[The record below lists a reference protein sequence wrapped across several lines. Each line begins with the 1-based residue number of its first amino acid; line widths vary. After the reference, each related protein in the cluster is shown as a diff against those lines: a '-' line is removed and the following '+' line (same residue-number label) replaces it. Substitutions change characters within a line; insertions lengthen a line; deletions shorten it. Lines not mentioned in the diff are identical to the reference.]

1 MVTASKIIFMNGDLP
16 FVSNYTKIRTF
27 NIIFESFDTI
37 ISCFLK
43 KDVSFGNVDLTTIIR
58 KIDFKK
64 RPGKK

>member
-16 FVSNYTKIRTF
+16 FVSNFATF

-37 ISCFLK
+37 TSGFLK